1 MGRLTTH
8 VLDTAQGIP
17 GKSISVNL
25 YFKTG
30 DSQKLIA
37 TKITND
43 DGRCDSPL
51 IEGND
56 FTAGEY
62 VLEFDVGQYFKNS
75 SLNLTEPHFLNKV
88 LIQFYAADANTH
100 YHVPLLVTP
109 WSYSTYRGS

>member
-30 DSQKLIA
+30 ESLKLIA

-43 DGRCDSPL
+43 DGRCDGSL

-56 FTAGEY
+56 FIAGEY

-88 LIQFYAADANTH
+88 LIQFCVADANTH